1 MLDIVEEVSAGSDL
15 SPSVRISGAVDTLVP
30 EELATHATA
39 VLREAVSNAIRHSHA
54 GEIVVTVEAATDL
67 IIDVVDDGV
76 GVPLGIARSGL
87 LGVERRA
94 AKCGGMAVVVP
105 GPEGGTRLTWRAPLP
120 KP

>member
-1 MLDIVEEVSAGSDL
+1 M
-15 SPSVRISGAVDTLVP
+15 DTLVP

-39 VLREAVSNAIRHSHA
+39 VLREAVSNALRHSH
-54 GEIVVTVEAATDL
+54 GGTVVVTVEAANDL

-76 GVPLGIARSGL
+76 GIPSGVARSGL

-105 GPEGGTRLTWRAPLP
+105 GPEGGTRLTWRAPLQQP
-120 KP
+120 